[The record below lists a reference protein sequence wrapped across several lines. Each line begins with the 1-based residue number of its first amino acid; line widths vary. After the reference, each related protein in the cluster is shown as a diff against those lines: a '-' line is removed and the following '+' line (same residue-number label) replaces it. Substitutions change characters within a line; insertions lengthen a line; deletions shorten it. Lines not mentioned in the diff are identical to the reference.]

1 MHTMLRAGLVTA
13 AVILAAITGL
23 GLVWLTGAG
32 SSMSLTLSY
41 AAGLSMI
48 FLPCTMPLV
57 FVIVPLTMSEH
68 PKKGLMMAL
77 LFGLGLTI
85 TITLYGIFMSQICVY
100 LGLDRATRVMFVI
113 AGSAAFAFG
122 LNELHLLSVP
132 IPGGGA
138 VPQWVYAQKDYWKS
152 LLLGFFLGNAG
163 IGCPNPA
170 FYVLLTYIATTGS
183 AATGAWLGAVH
194 GVGRATPLILFAILG
209 ILGINSVKWI
219 QGHATRIRDW
229 TAWGL
234 IIIGAFILTYGLF
247 GMKWWENSLFHQ
259 SWNQFILDRWPAI
272 AEKPDH
278 PIASGM
284 IAGSFAH
291 GWLSLFVLTAIPML
305 WYQMRYRLS
314 QKTWTVVLVIAA
326 IVFTMYFTGTL
337 EVEHGHGVLR
347 EDEGTGH
354 TEEHVEGDG
363 HLPEEHV

>member
-1 MHTMLRAGLVTA
+1 MFFSLRITLVTA
-13 AVILAAITGL
+13 AVTLAAVTGL
-23 GLVWLTGAG
+23 GLLWLTGAG
-32 SSMSLTLSY
+32 SGMSLTLSY

-68 PKKGLMMAL
+68 PKKGLIMAL

-85 TITLYGIFMSQICVY
+85 TITLYGIFMSQIGVY

-113 AGSAAFAFG
+113 AGSAALAFG
-122 LNELHLLSVP
+122 LNELHLFTVP

-138 VPQWVYAQKDYWKS
+138 VPQWVYAKKDYWKS

-194 GVGRATPLILFAILG
+194 GIGRATPLILFAILG
-209 ILGINSVKWI
+209 ILGINSVKWV
-219 QGHATRIRDW
+219 QGHAKHIRDW

-234 IIIGAFILTYGLF
+234 IAIGAFILTYGLF
-247 GMKWWENSLFHQ
+247 GMNWWENSLFHQ

-284 IAGSFAH
+284 ISGSFAQ
-291 GWLSLFVLTAIPML
+291 GWLSLFVLTVIPMF
-305 WYQMRYRLS
+305 WYHKRYRLS
-314 QKTWTVVLVIAA
+314 QKAWTIVLMLTA
-326 IVFTMYFTGTL
+326 ILFTMYFTGAL
-337 EVEHGHGVLR
+337 EVEHGHGILP
-347 EDEGTGH
+347 DHADGD
-354 TEEHVEGDG
+354 HVEEDG
-363 HLPEEHV
+363 HPPEEHR